1 MSDETLQALKTILS
15 SVGSDPR
22 GATRLPTEREL
33 AETVGVNRSTLR
45 ERLAALE
52 GLGLIRRTQ
61 GSGTY
66 LALPDP
72 SFVQFYFEMALQLG
86 YFTLEQ
92 LEQARELLEREVA
105 HSAALRSRPHD
116 IEALEEDLKGILEA
130 NNAEDA
136 AIRDYQFHM
145 SLARASH
152 NPVILLIVEG
162 LSSVLRQVFRF
173 RQRLA
178 RSAPEGEIR
187 TNRVH
192 IPIVDAVRNHD
203 PSAAVAAMDNH
214 FAVWNEVS
222 EKAPTRLEDAVRL
235 AETDRQGGP
244 T

>member
-1 MSDETLQALKTILS
+1 MPDQTLQALKTILS
-15 SVGSDPR
+15 SIGSDPR
-22 GATRLPTEREL
+22 GTARLPTEREL

-52 GLGLIRRTQ
+52 SLGLIRRTQ

-105 HSAALRSRPHD
+105 YSAALRATPQD
-116 IEALEEDLKGILEA
+116 VKGLEEGLTGILEA
-130 NNAEDA
+130 DNAEDA
-136 AIRDYQFHM
+136 ADLDYQFHM
-145 SLARASH
+145 CLARASH

-192 IPIVDAVRNHD
+192 IPIVEAVRSHD
-203 PSAAVAAMDNH
+203 PGAAVAAMDDH
-214 FAVWNEVS
+214 FTVWNEVS
-222 EKAPTRLEDAVRL
+222 EKASARLEDAVRTT
-235 AETDRQGGP
+235 ETDHEDSAV
-244 T
+244 